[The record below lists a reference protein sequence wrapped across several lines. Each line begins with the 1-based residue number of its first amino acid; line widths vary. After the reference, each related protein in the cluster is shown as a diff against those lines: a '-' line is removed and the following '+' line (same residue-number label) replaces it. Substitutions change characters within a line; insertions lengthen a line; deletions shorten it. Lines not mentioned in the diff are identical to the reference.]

1 MNLFLPSFVDDE
13 RARRAWAR
21 YQRMGAS
28 PGTARALME
37 ANAQIDVRQVLPH
50 IQVPTLVI
58 HRTDER
64 VLPIFHGRYL
74 AEHIPG
80 AHPRAAGR

>member
-1 MNLFLPSFVDDE
+1 M
-13 RARRAWAR
+13 WAR
-21 YQRMGAS
+21 YQRMGGS

-37 ANAQIDVRQVLPH
+37 ANAQIDVRPVLPH

-64 VLPIFHGRYL
+64 VVPVGNGRYL
-74 AEHIPG
+74 AEHIPD
-80 AHPRAAGR
+80 ARAARAAG